1 MPDNPMCE
9 TCRFWKE
16 NPYYQEGENSPG
28 WCRRYAPRPR
38 VLMYD
43 DDSTDTSMTE
53 IMWPVVS
60 DGDWCGEHAPRVE
73 EPRGGRP
80 IVDSEARFYDLTSFV
95 ARATELG
102 VTLTG
107 DPLPGDGFVHG
118 STAYVYAP
126 KEPPD
131 ASV

>member
-60 DGDWCGEHAPRVE
+60 DGDWCGEHAPRVKAAK
-73 EPRGGRP
+73 GVVTKAM
-80 IVDSEARFYDLTSFV
+80 VDNAERHREDLERMCQEYKDDIKRRID
-95 ARATELG
+95 A
-102 VTLTG
+102 
-107 DPLPGDGFVHG
+107 LPE
-118 STAYVYAP
+118 S
-126 KEPPD
+126 PD

>member
-1 MPDNPMCE
+1 MRADVGSCRKSLPSMNP
-9 TCRFWKE
+9 
-16 NPYYQEGENSPG
+16 SG
-28 WCRRYAPRPR
+28 WA
-38 VLMYD
+38 L
-43 DDSTDTSMTE
+43 
-53 IMWPVVS
+53 WPNVAN
-60 DGDWCGEHAPRVE
+60 DDWCGEHAPRVE